1 MDICLFRGYADVTFK
16 EWLVQMDQVAIAA
29 LISFALIIIGIA
41 GLLLPALP
49 GALFIWLG
57 IVAFGL
63 LAPGV
68 HWSIWFYV
76 GQGLLALSTYI
87 IDYLATIWGVKKF
100 KGTKAGAIG
109 AVLGM
114 LLVFVIG
121 PLGIIIGPFIGAIIG
136 ELLAGGELRQALT
149 SGFGS
154 FVGFIVAAF
163 LRLLICGIMIS
174 WFLAKVI
181 TSTSISFTPPF

>member
-1 MDICLFRGYADVTFK
+1 
-16 EWLVQMDQVAIAA
+16 MDQVAIAA
-29 LISFALIIIGIA
+29 LISFALIITGVA

-57 IVAFGL
+57 IVAYGL

-68 HWSIWFYV
+68 DWSIWFYV
-76 GQGLLALSTYI
+76 IQGLLALSTYV

-121 PLGIIIGPFIGAIIG
+121 PLGMIIGPFIGAIIG
-136 ELLAGGELRQALT
+136 ELLVGGELRQALT

-181 TSTSISFTPPF
+181 ASASISFTPPF